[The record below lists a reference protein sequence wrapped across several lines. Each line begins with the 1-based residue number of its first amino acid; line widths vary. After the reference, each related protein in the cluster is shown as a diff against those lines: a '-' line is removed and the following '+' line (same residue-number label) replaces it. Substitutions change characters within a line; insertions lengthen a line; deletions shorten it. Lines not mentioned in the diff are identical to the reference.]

1 VPRLSFG
8 DELAIAVA
16 LVLVLLAVVVGEFL
30 RAAGIL

>member
-16 LVLVLLAVVVGEFL
+16 LVLVLLAVLVGELL